1 MHYFSKA
8 SLGLNSVFSYRVE
21 VEYSIIAPIFKIDYY
36 GEYLLP
42 FDLTRSSYGIIHVLL
57 ACRPGL
63 LSLQGF

>member
-1 MHYFSKA
+1 MKSNRKREMDYFSKA

-42 FDLTRSSYGIIHVLL
+42 F
-57 ACRPGL
+57 
-63 LSLQGF
+63 